1 MRKVKGFSLIS
12 VIAIAA
18 AIIVIGGAIFFIGKG
33 LGWWGGKGDNEGSGD
48 AEAVQQVMQTVQTS
62 ETITT
67 QEILYVE
74 VTVSENKYIFNNIT
88 YEMEELDSLISEIKA
103 SPKKFKVRITDEYA
117 SDKAYEKLKSALNN
131 ENIKFIET
139 S

>member
-18 AIIVIGGAIFFIGKG
+18 AIIIIGGAIFFIGKG

-88 YEMEELDSLISEIKA
+88 YEMEELDSLISEINA
-103 SPKKFKVRITDEYA
+103 SPKKFTVRITDEYA

-131 ENIKFIET
+131 ENIKFVET

>member
-74 VTVSENKYIFNNIT
+74 VTVSENKYIFNSHT
-88 YEMEELDSLISEIKA
+88 YEIEALDSLISDIKA
-103 SPKKFKVRITDEYA
+103 SSPKFTVRITDEYA

-131 ENIKFIET
+131 ENIKFVET